1 MRLVWGAVGRLSA
14 ILPVVVLCSI
24 GAPTAAP
31 QTTKLRVSLPISI
44 DSAIG
49 QNIREF
55 ARQVETRTGGTV
67 TFELQVNNRFY
78 DELGV
83 VWGVATAGIEIGAT
97 SLNQFAHYVPLAEAF
112 LQPFLFN
119 FDALVQAAT
128 SRESKIRALI
138 EKEILLKTNARVL
151 WWQPYG
157 SSVILS
163 RSILATNPAAIAARF
178 VGVPDDQVRDL
189 MRVCGASLI
198 PVSPASINAQ
208 LQSGAILAAA
218 ADITNV
224 AEHELWRVADTII
237 NLRHAPSLFTVVINE
252 KAWLALAP
260 AEQQI
265 LSEAAED
272 AQAVMWARFVT
283 IRAAAFAAAVQKGM
297 RIVEPSGDD
306 IAQWRACSAALLEAY
321 MVRAGQAGPKLFEA
335 YGKLRTEPCCRD
347 APSGEEHFSNR

>member
-1 MRLVWGAVGRLSA
+1 MRRVWRAVGQLGAV
-14 ILPVVVLCSI
+14 LPVAVLCLI
-24 GAPTAAP
+24 GAAPAFSQTA
-31 QTTKLRVSLPISI
+31 KLRVSLPISI

-55 ARQVETRTGGTV
+55 ARQVEARTGGTV
-67 TFELQVNNRFY
+67 KFELQPNDRLY
-78 DELGV
+78 DESGI
-83 VWGVATAGIEIGAT
+83 VWGIATAGIEIGAT
-97 SLNQFAHYVPLAEAF
+97 SLNQFANYVPLAEAF

-138 EKEILLKTNARVL
+138 EREILSKTNARVL

-178 VGVPDDQVRDL
+178 VGAPDDQIRDL
-189 MRVCGASLI
+189 MRVCGATLI

-208 LQSGAILAAA
+208 LQSGAIDAAA

-224 AEHELWRVADTII
+224 AQHELWRVADTII

-260 AEQQI
+260 AEQQVF
-265 LSEAAED
+265 SEVAED
-272 AQAVMWARFVT
+272 AQAVMWARFAT
-283 IRAAAFAAAVQKGM
+283 TRAEAFASAVQKGM
-297 RIVEPSGDD
+297 RIVEPSADD
-306 IAQWRACSAALLEAY
+306 IAQWRACSAVLLEAY

-335 YGKLRTEPCCRD
+335 YGKLRTERCCRD